1 MKTMTARDLLDHD
14 FIQQIANIEAYQVTD
29 ELRDEI
35 LKNVKNY
42 SQMDM
47 FLRSIANLIVGLVI
61 DKKELG
67 KV

>member
-1 MKTMTARDLLDHD
+1 
-14 FIQQIANIEAYQVTD
+14 VTD